1 MAIKVRDFE
10 VRLTRTKEERK
21 QVRQLRYEVF
31 CLEENASATE
41 EQKNLGEEYD
51 SYDTYAD
58 YMAVFHENKIVGT
71 YRIIDRDAAEK
82 MGGFYTEREFNLS
95 KIKKIKGNIAEM
107 SRACVKAEY
116 RESGLVIRLL
126 WAGLCEYV
134 VKRKIVVLFGVPSF
148 VGTNPAQSAQ
158 ALSYLYYNHLSPSHL
173 LATVLKENLD
183 PSVNPGMT
191 QMNILPRAF
200 VNEEEAKKQMTPLIK
215 GYLRLG
221 ATFGRGVF
229 VDKPFGTYDV
239 FVLVQTK
246 NIDKTFQKHFA
257 GSENAFDEFGIKE
270 GPLHILAKIVMSP
283 ITGAGKAIR
292 AFGELFMREDADD
305 IEYIDKESTE
315 DQESN
320 ANQQE
325 N

>member
-10 VRLTRTKEERK
+10 VRLTRNKEERK
-21 QVRQLRYEVF
+21 MVRQLRYEVF
-31 CLEENASATE
+31 CLEEGASATE

-51 SYDTYAD
+51 AYDTYAD
-58 YMAVFHENKIVGT
+58 YMAVFHNGKIVGT
-71 YRIIDRDAAEK
+71 YRIIDKDAADK
-82 MGGFYTEREFNLS
+82 MGGFYTESEFNLS
-95 KIKKIKGNIAEM
+95 KIKKVKGNIAEM
-107 SRACVKAEY
+107 SRACVKKEY
-116 RESGLVIRLL
+116 RDDGLVIRLL

-134 VKRKIVVLFGVPSF
+134 VKRKVVLLFGVPSF

-158 ALSYLYYNHLSPSHL
+158 ALSYLYYNCLSPSHL

-183 PSVNPGMT
+183 PSVDPRMT

-200 VNEEEAKKQMTPLIK
+200 VNEDEAKKQMTPLIK

-229 VDKPFGTYDV
+229 IDKPFGTYDV

-246 NIDKTFQKHFA
+246 KIDKVFQKHFA
-257 GSENAFDEFGIKE
+257 GSETAFDEFDIKE
-270 GPLHILAKIVMSP
+270 GPLHLLTRIIMSP
-283 ITGAGKAIR
+283 FTGTAKAIK

-305 IEYIDKESTE
+305 IEYIDKEETE
-315 DQESN
+315 EEN
-320 ANQQE
+320 NQ
-325 N
+325 

>member
-1 MAIKVRDFE
+1 
-10 VRLTRTKEERK
+10 
-21 QVRQLRYEVF
+21 VF

-51 SYDTYAD
+51 AYDTYAD
-58 YMAVFHENKIVGT
+58 YMAVFHNGKIVGT

-82 MGGFYTEREFNLS
+82 MGGFYTESEFNLS
-95 KIKKIKGNIAEM
+95 KIKKVNGNIAEM
-107 SRACVKAEY
+107 SRACVDKDY
-116 RESGLVIRLL
+116 REDGLVIRLL

-148 VGTNPAQSAQ
+148 VGTNPANSAQ
-158 ALSYLYYNHLSPSHL
+158 ALSYLYYNHLSPSRL

-183 PSVNPGMT
+183 PSIDPRMT
-191 QMNILPRAF
+191 QMNILPRVF

-221 ATFGRGVF
+221 ASFGRGVF
-229 VDKPFGTYDV
+229 IDKGFGTYDV

-257 GSENAFDEFGIKE
+257 GSENAFDDFEIKE
-270 GPLHILAKIVMSP
+270 GPLHILTRIVMSP
-283 ITGAGKAIR
+283 ITGTAKAIR

-305 IEYIDKESTE
+305 IEYIDKENV
-315 DQESN
+315 DESEN
-320 ANQQE
+320 GENQ
-325 N
+325 

>member
-1 MAIKVRDFE
+1 MTIKVRDYE
-10 VRLTRTKEERK
+10 VRLTRTKEERRM
-21 QVRQLRYEVF
+21 VRQLRYEVF

-51 SYDTYAD
+51 AYDTYAD
-58 YMAVFHENKIVGT
+58 YMAVFHNGKIVGT
-71 YRIIDRDAAEK
+71 YRIIDKDAADK
-82 MGGFYTEREFNLS
+82 MGGFYTEKEFNLS
-95 KIKKIKGNIAEM
+95 KIKKLKGNIAEM
-107 SRACVKAEY
+107 SRACVSKDY
-116 RESGLVIRLL
+116 REDGLVIRLL

-158 ALSYLYYNHLSPSHL
+158 ALSYLYYNHLSPTYL
-173 LATVLKENLD
+173 RATVMKENLD
-183 PSVNPGMT
+183 PSVDPRMT

-200 VNEEEAKKQMTPLIK
+200 VNEDEAKKQMTPLIK

-229 VDKPFGTYDV
+229 IDKGFGTYDV

-257 GSENAFDEFGIKE
+257 GSENAFDEFDIKE
-270 GPLHILAKIVMSP
+270 GPLQVLGKIIMSP
-283 ITGAGKAIR
+283 ITGTAKAIR

-305 IEYIDKESTE
+305 IEYIDKDDTESETKGE
-315 DQESN
+315 
-320 ANQQE
+320 
-325 N
+325 

>member
-1 MAIKVRDFE
+1 MTIKVRDYE
-10 VRLTRTKEERK
+10 VRLTRTKEERRM
-21 QVRQLRYEVF
+21 VRQLRYEVF

-41 EQKNLGEEYD
+41 EQRNLGEEYD
-51 SYDTYAD
+51 AYDTYAD
-58 YMAVFHENKIVGT
+58 YMAVFHNGKIVGT
-71 YRIIDRDAAEK
+71 YRIIDKDAADK
-82 MGGFYTEREFNLS
+82 MGGFYTEKEFNLS
-95 KIKKIKGNIAEM
+95 KIKKVNGNIAEM
-107 SRACVKAEY
+107 SRACVNKEY
-116 RESGLVIRLL
+116 REDGLVIRLL

-158 ALSYLYYNHLSPSHL
+158 ALSYLYYNHLSPTYL
-173 LATVLKENLD
+173 RATVMKENLD
-183 PSVNPGMT
+183 PSVDPRMT

-200 VNEEEAKKQMTPLIK
+200 VNEDEAKKQMTPLIK

-229 VDKPFGTYDV
+229 IDKGFGTYDV

-270 GPLHILAKIVMSP
+270 GPLHMLTKIIMSP
-283 ITGAGKAIR
+283 ITGTAKAIR

-305 IEYIDKESTE
+305 IEYIDKDDTESETKGE
-315 DQESN
+315 
-320 ANQQE
+320 
-325 N
+325 

>member
-1 MAIKVRDFE
+1 MAIKVRDYE
-10 VRLTRTKEERK
+10 VRLTRNKEERK

-41 EQKNLGEEYD
+41 EQKSLGEEYD
-51 SYDTYAD
+51 AYDTYAD

-95 KIKKIKGNIAEM
+95 KIKNVKGNIAEM
-107 SRACVKAEY
+107 SRACVKMEY
-116 RESGLVIRLL
+116 RENGLVMRLL

-134 VKRKIVVLFGVPSF
+134 VKRKVSILFGVPSF
-148 VGTNPAQSAQ
+148 VGTNPATSAQ
-158 ALSYLYYNHLSPSHL
+158 ALSYLYYNCLSPYHL
-173 LATVLKENLD
+173 RATVLKENLD
-183 PSVNPGMT
+183 PGVNPGMT

-200 VNEEEAKKQMTPLIK
+200 VDEAEARKQMTPLIK

-229 VDKPFGTYDV
+229 IDKGFGTYDV

-246 NIDKTFQKHFA
+246 NIDKTYQKHFT
-257 GSENAFDEFGIKE
+257 GSENAFDDLGVKI
-270 GPLHILAKIVMSP
+270 GPLSMLGKIVMSP
-283 ITGAGKAIR
+283 FTGTAKVIR
-292 AFGELFMREDADD
+292 AFAELFMREDADD
-305 IEYIDKESTE
+305 VEYIDKDE
-315 DQESN
+315 DEK
-320 ANQQE
+320 E
-325 N
+325 E

>member
-1 MAIKVRDFE
+1 MAIKVRDYE
-10 VRLTRTKEERK
+10 VRLTRNKEERK

-58 YMAVFHENKIVGT
+58 YMAVFHKGKIVGT
-71 YRIIDRDAAEK
+71 YRIIDRAAAEK
-82 MGGFYTEREFNLS
+82 MGGFYTESEFNLS
-95 KIKKIKGNIAEM
+95 KIKKVNGNIAEM
-107 SRACVKAEY
+107 SRACVNKDY
-116 RESGLVIRLL
+116 REDGLVIRLL

-158 ALSYLYYNHLSPSHL
+158 ALSYLYYNYLSPSHL
-173 LATVLKENLD
+173 RATVLKENLD
-183 PSVNPGMT
+183 PSIDPRMT
-191 QMNILPRAF
+191 QMNILPSVF
-200 VNEEEAKKQMTPLIK
+200 VNEDEAKKQMTPLIK

-229 VDKPFGTYDV
+229 IDKGFGTYDV

-270 GPLHILAKIVMSP
+270 GPLHILTKIVMSP

-305 IEYIDKESTE
+305 IEYIDKENTE
-315 DQESN
+315 ENENGD
-320 ANQQE
+320 NQ
-325 N
+325 